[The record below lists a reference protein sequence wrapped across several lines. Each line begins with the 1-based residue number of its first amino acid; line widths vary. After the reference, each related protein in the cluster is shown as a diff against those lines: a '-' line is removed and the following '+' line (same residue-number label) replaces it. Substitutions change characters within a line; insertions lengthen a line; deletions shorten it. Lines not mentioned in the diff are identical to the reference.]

1 MTEHDLAALA
11 AAVAGPHA
19 AWTPDYTAESNQATL
34 PYPDRVNQV
43 VRAIRGG
50 DDPLG
55 SAFCQVR
62 TPKVRRQQGAVY
74 TPRPIVESM
83 IAWAATAGN
92 PVRVVDPGAGS
103 GRFLLAA
110 GRAFPNAALIAV
122 ESDPLAALTLRAN
135 AAALGMADR
144 LKVME
149 TDYRAIDLSEIDGPT
164 LYVGNPPYVRH
175 HDIAPAWKD
184 WFVGVAAGYGLKASR
199 LAGLHV
205 HFFLK
210 TCRLARAG
218 DYGAFITSAEWLDVN
233 YGEVLRK
240 AFVEV
245 LGGVAL
251 HVMTPTAMPFPGTE
265 VTGAV
270 ACFRVGRASNGI
282 RLRSVEKRADLNAL
296 QGGQTV
302 ETSRLA
308 AARRWSPLLR
318 PAKRAPREYVELG
331 EVCRVH
337 RGQVTGCNGV
347 WIAGGYPGRLPHA
360 FLVPSIT
367 RARELIDAAPR
378 LSCTDALRRV
388 IDLPVELD
396 ELDDAAAAQVR
407 RFLRWARSM
416 RANASYVARNRRAW
430 WSVGLRAPAPI
441 LCTYMARRAPAF
453 VRNPCGARHLN
464 IAHGLYPREPLPDA
478 TLDALAA
485 WLQRHVSVSGGR
497 TYAGGLTKFEPGE
510 LERLHIPPPEHLHAI
525 SKELDD
531 GGAGPGR

>member
-11 AAVAGPHA
+11 AAVAGCDTVRTLDPG
-19 AWTPDYTAESNQATL
+19 AESHQTSL
-34 PYPDRVNQV
+34 PYPDQVNQV

-55 SAFCQVR
+55 AAFCQVR
-62 TPKVRRQQGAVY
+62 SPKVRRQQGAVY
-74 TPRPIVESM
+74 TPPPIVESM

-92 PVRVVDPGAGS
+92 AVRVVDPGAGS

-110 GRAFPNAALIAV
+110 GRAFPSAALIAV

-135 AAALGMADR
+135 AAALGMANR
-144 LKVME
+144 LTVME
-149 TDYRAIDLSEIDGPT
+149 ADYRSIELPETDGPT

-175 HDIAPAWKD
+175 HDISPSWKD
-184 WFVGVAAGYGLKASR
+184 WFVGVADSYGLKASR

-210 TCRLARAG
+210 TCRLARTG

-240 AFVEV
+240 AFVEL
-245 LGGVAL
+245 LGGEAL

-270 ACFRVGRASNGI
+270 ACFRVGRTSNGI
-282 RLRSVEKRADLNAL
+282 RLRSVETRADLNAL
-296 QGGQTV
+296 QGGRTF
-302 ETSRLA
+302 ESSRLA

-318 PAKRAPREYVELG
+318 PAKRAPREHVELG

-337 RGQVTGCNGV
+337 RGQVTGCNAV
-347 WIAGGYPGRLPHA
+347 WIAGGYTGRLPDA
-360 FLVPSIT
+360 FLVPSVT

-378 LSCTDALRRV
+378 LSRTDVLRRV

-396 ELDDAAAAQVR
+396 ELDGAAAAEVR

-416 RANASYVARNRRAW
+416 RADASYVARNRRAW
-430 WSVGLRAPAPI
+430 WAVGLRAPAPI

-453 VRNPCGARHLN
+453 VRNPQGARHLN
-464 IAHGLYPREPLPDA
+464 IAHGLYPRDALSDA

-485 WLQRHVSVSGGR
+485 WLQRHASVSGGR

-510 LERLHIPPPEHLHAI
+510 LERLRIPPPEQLHAI
-525 SKELDD
+525 SAELDN
-531 GGAGPGR
+531 GRTGARR